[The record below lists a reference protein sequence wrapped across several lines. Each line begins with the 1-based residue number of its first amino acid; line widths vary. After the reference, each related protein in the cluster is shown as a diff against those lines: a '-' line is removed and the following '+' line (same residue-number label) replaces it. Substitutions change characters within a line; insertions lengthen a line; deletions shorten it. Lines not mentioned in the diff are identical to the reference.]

1 MRVRRIH
8 LPCTPAVGDT
18 VTLPAA
24 QAHYVSRV
32 LRLGVGDTLAIFDGT
47 GYESH
52 LELTTVSGTRV
63 QGQVVFSTTDLDATP
78 PLRLILGQGLP
89 HTSAKM
95 DLIVEKCSE
104 LGLTTLVPLFTA
116 RTVVRQAPQRLT
128 TKLARWRRIA
138 AAAARQCGRRRLLDI
153 HPPQALATF
162 YERYATIP
170 GKLLCWEDEPQL
182 GLRQALNH
190 WPDCDA
196 MAVLV
201 GPEGGWTAQEVDEA
215 RAHGFLTISLGSHI
229 LRTET
234 AAITITSLIRYSRGE
249 FDPQNTPP

>member
-1 MRVRRIH
+1 MHVRRIH
-8 LPCTPAVGDT
+8 LPFTPAVGDI

-32 LRLGVGDTLAIFDGT
+32 LRLKIGDALATFDGT

-52 LELTTVSGTRV
+52 LKLTIVSGTQV
-63 QGQVVFSTTDLDATP
+63 QGQVVFCTTRLGSTP

-95 DLIVEKCSE
+95 DLIVEKCAE

-116 RTVVRQAPQRLT
+116 RTVVREAPQRVA

-138 AAAARQCGRRRLLDI
+138 AAAARQCGRPVLLDI
-153 HPPQALATF
+153 HPPQALTAF
-162 YERYATIP
+162 YAHYDTIP

-182 GLRQALNH
+182 GLRQALDH
-190 WPDCDA
+190 LPDCDA

-201 GPEGGWTAQEVDEA
+201 GPEGGWTAQEVDQA

-249 FDPQNTPP
+249 FDPPNTPL